1 MTDAAGKWDA
11 ATLTT
16 VASLTKIERE
26 ITQLVDDGTDT
37 YSVQDVDVASAIVP
51 ASINISSGLGILE
64 IICVAETECVFS
76 GFSISVTESDDDDT
90 FTAYGT
96 GLVIFAKTGT
106 VAAGTELFRYII
118 PSDMDD
124 YFKPAVTIGTSTGT
138 ISIYSES
145 VYDNKIEIA
154 KEMIGDDA
162 SEMLLNNH
170 LLEYIEEDDDILDCI
185 YTPADLGLVS
195 DFLTLSLIYSD
206 LAQGDA
212 ESAFMNKSKAYR
224 KDYTEHLRKKFKLL
238 TIDPDQ
244 AGGSLI
250 YYSKMSYISQAGR

>member
-1 MTDAAGKWDA
+1 MTDSAGKWDA

-37 YSVQDVDVASAIVP
+37 YSVQDANVASAITP
-51 ASINISSGLGILE
+51 TSINVSSGLGILE
-64 IICVAETECVFS
+64 IIGIAETECVFD
-76 GFSISVTESDDDDT
+76 GFSIVVNESDDDDI

-96 GLVIFAKTGT
+96 GLVLYAKTGT
-106 VAAGTELFRYII
+106 VAAGAELFRYVI
-118 PSDMDD
+118 PSDLED
-124 YFKPAVTIGTSTGT
+124 YFKPKIAIGTSTGT

-145 VYDNKIEIA
+145 VYDDKIEIA
-154 KEMIGDDA
+154 KEMLGDDA

-212 ESAFMNKSKAYR
+212 ESAFMNKSKSYR
-224 KDYTEHLRKKFKLL
+224 KDYTDHLRKKFKLL

-250 YYSKMSYISQAGR
+250 YYSKMSYIPQAGR